1 MQNDKQHCLGRRAA
15 LAVGGGIVTALAAP
29 NFRRLR
35 AAEVLFVNTWGG
47 IWERAAIKNLFEPFT
62 RDTGI
67 EIRPVS
73 PVSFAK
79 LAQQVRSG
87 AYEFDVTTLGGGEI
101 IRANQAKII
110 EPLDG
115 TDLAK
120 SPPFP
125 GAVFQ
130 NGATSHAFAT
140 VIAYQKARYP
150 NGAPTGWADFWDQ
163 GKFPGSRC
171 MQRYASR
178 VLPLG
183 LVADGVKTNALYPM
197 DIDRA
202 FRSLDKIKPATRVW
216 WTQGQQSQQLL
227 RDGEIDM
234 IALWHAR
241 VLELQDEGKP
251 VEIVWNQAQIDRAYW
266 VIAKG
271 TPRRDAALRY
281 IEAALKPE
289 RLAGFCRDAMLGP
302 LNPAAF
308 NHLSEAEAARMP
320 TAPAYKG
327 RVFEQDVLNFGGDV
341 NAVTQRFER
350 WIGA

>member
-1 MQNDKQHCLGRRAA
+1 MTINRLSSVTRRAVLAGGGGILAA
-15 LAVGGGIVTALAAP
+15 LAMP

-35 AAEVLFVNTWGG
+35 AAEVLYVNTWGG
-47 IWERAAIKNLFEPFT
+47 IWEKSAVKNLFEPFT
-62 RDTGI
+62 KDTGA

-101 IRANQAKII
+101 IRANQANII
-110 EPLDG
+110 EKLDG
-115 TDLAK
+115 TGLAK

-150 NGAPTGWADFWDQ
+150 NAAPAGWADFWNQ
-163 GKFPGSRC
+163 EKFPGSRC
-171 MQRYASR
+171 MQRYAAR
-178 VLPLG
+178 ILPLA
-183 LVADGVKTNALYPM
+183 LAADGMATDKLYPM
-197 DIDRA
+197 NIDRA
-202 FRSLDKIKPATRVW
+202 FQSLDKIKPAVRVW

-227 RDGEIDM
+227 RDGEIDL
-234 IALWHAR
+234 IALWHGR
-241 VLELQDEGKP
+241 VLELIDEGKP
-251 VEIVWNQAQIDRAYW
+251 IEIVWDQAQIDRAYW
-266 VIAKG
+266 VVAKG
-271 TPRRDAALRY
+271 TPRRDLAMRY
-281 IEAALKPE
+281 VESVLKPE

-308 NHLSEAEAARMP
+308 DYLSATEAARMP
-320 TAPAYKG
+320 TAPSYRNK
-327 RVFEQDVLNFGGDV
+327 VFEQDVMNFGGDV
-341 NAVTQRFER
+341 NAVTQRFDR

>member
-1 MQNDKQHCLGRRAA
+1 MTSRPGLTRRA
-15 LAVGGGIVTALAAP
+15 GLAAAGGLLGTLALP
-29 NFRRLR
+29 GIRRVR
-35 AAEVLFVNTWGG
+35 AAEVLHVNSWGG
-47 IWERAAIKNLFEPFT
+47 IWEHAAAKHLFEPFT

-101 IRANQAKII
+101 IRANQAGII
-110 EPLDG
+110 EKLDG
-115 TDLAK
+115 TELAK

-140 VIAYQKARYP
+140 LIAYRKEKYP
-150 NGAPTGWADFWDQ
+150 NARPAGWKDFWDQ
-163 GKFPGSRC
+163 SAFPGSRC
-171 MQRYASR
+171 LQRYAAR
-178 VLPLG
+178 VLPLA
-183 LVADGVKTNALYPM
+183 LAADGVPAGALYPM

-202 FRSLDKIKPATRVW
+202 FRSLDRIKPAVRVW

-234 IALWHAR
+234 IGLWHGRA
-241 VLELQDEGKP
+241 LELVDAGQPIEM
-251 VEIVWNQAQIDRAYW
+251 VWEQAQIDRAYW
-266 VIAKG
+266 VVAKG
-271 TPRRDAALRY
+271 TPRRDAAMRY
-281 IEAALKPE
+281 IEASLKPE

-302 LNPAAF
+302 LNPRAF
-308 NHLSEAEAARMP
+308 EYLSPAEAARMP
-320 TAPAYKG
+320 TAPAYAGK
-327 RVFEQDVLNFGGDV
+327 VFEQDVLNFGGDV
-341 NAVTQRFER
+341 NAATQRFER
-350 WIGA
+350 WVGA